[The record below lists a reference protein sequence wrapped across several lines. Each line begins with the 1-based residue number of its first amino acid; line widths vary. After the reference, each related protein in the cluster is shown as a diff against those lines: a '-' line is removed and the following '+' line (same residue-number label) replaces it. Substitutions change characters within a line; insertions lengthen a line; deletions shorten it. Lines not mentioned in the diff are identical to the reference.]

1 MDNLGILLK
10 LKLANQITIL
20 RILLIVPFLICM
32 ITANGSSRP
41 VLVRYTAVFLF
52 FVMAVSDFLD
62 GYLARKYNQVSSLGT
77 FLDPLAD
84 KLLMTVSCILLAS
97 EKTAVPGFVLPPVVV
112 VFIIGKD
119 VLLLLGFVIV
129 YLVTLDVHI
138 KPAAPGKTSTFFQLS
153 MVLAIL
159 IAPEMVSVA
168 GWWRYLL
175 PFLWWGAA
183 SLAILSTFVYIK
195 AGIRYIEEFEE

>member
-1 MDNLGILLK
+1 MRLT
-10 LKLANQITIL
+10 LANQITIL

-32 ITANGSSRP
+32 ITANEAARP
-41 VLVRYTAVFLF
+41 VMVRYTAVSLF

-62 GYLARKYNQVSSLGT
+62 GYLARKRNQVSSLGT

-84 KLLMTVSCILLAS
+84 KLLITVSCILLAS
-97 EKTAVPGFVLPPVVV
+97 EKTAVPGYILPAVVV
-112 VFIIGKD
+112 VLVIGKD
-119 VLLLLGFVIV
+119 MLLLLGFVIV

-138 KPAAPGKTSTFFQLS
+138 KPVAPGKTSTFFQLS

-168 GWWRYLL
+168 GWWRYFL
-175 PFLWWGAA
+175 PFLWWGTA
-183 SLAILSTFVYIK
+183 SLAILSTFVYIR
-195 AGIRYIEEFEE
+195 AGIRYIEEFQE